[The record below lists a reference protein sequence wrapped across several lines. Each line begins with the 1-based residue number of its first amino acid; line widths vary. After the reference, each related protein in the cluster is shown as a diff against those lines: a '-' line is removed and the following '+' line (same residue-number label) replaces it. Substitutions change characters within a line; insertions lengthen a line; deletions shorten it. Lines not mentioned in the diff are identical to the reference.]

1 MAFHAAINK
10 RQNQRVSESPL
21 YYTTTEIK
29 GFLPSGWVLLDGAAV
44 AGRSGSGWTI
54 RVLDI
59 ADTQWDLEVG
69 SDQVAR
75 HGRLEALKRVVDRVY
90 REALG

>member
-1 MAFHAAINK
+1 M
-10 RQNQRVSESPL
+10 
-21 YYTTTEIK
+21 
-29 GFLPSGWVLLDGAAV
+29 
-44 AGRSGSGWTI
+44 AGRSDTAWTI

-69 SDQVAR
+69 SAQVAK
-75 HGRLEALKRVVDRVY
+75 HGRLEALKRVIDRVY

>member
-1 MAFHAAINK
+1 M
-10 RQNQRVSESPL
+10 SESPL

-29 GFLPSGWVLLDGAAV
+29 SFLPSGWVLLDGAAM
-44 AGRSGSGWTI
+44 AGRSDTAWTI

-69 SDQVAR
+69 SAQVAK
-75 HGRLEALKRVVDRVY
+75 HGRLEALKRVIDRVY